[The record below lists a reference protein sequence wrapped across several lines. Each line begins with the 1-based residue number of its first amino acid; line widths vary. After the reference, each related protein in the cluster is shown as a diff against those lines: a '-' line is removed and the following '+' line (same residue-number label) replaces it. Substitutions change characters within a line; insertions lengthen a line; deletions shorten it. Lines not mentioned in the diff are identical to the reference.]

1 MQHLV
6 QHASL
11 SLNARP
17 SERHFRAVN
26 MNIQPRVKWHVHCLN
41 TDTSLK
47 IQAPDTAPGALIKG

>member
-6 QHASL
+6 QHTLL

-26 MNIQPRVKWHVHCLN
+26 ANIQPRMHCLN

-47 IQAPDTAPGALIKG
+47 TGTQDTAPGALIKG